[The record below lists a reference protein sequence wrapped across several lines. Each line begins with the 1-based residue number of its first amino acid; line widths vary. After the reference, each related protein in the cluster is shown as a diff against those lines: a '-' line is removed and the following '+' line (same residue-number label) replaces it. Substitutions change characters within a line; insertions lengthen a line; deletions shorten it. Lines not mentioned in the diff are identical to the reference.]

1 MPEDLT
7 RLAATD
13 AVEALR
19 RGDVSPLELIDAAA
33 ARIALVEPSVNALP
47 TLCLDRA
54 REHARRLMAGRDR
67 DAEGEPGW
75 LAGLPVVIKDLMD
88 VGGVRTTYGSPLF
101 RDHVPSASHP
111 LVRRIERKGGIVIGK
126 SNTPEF
132 GAGGNTFNE
141 VFGRTLNPWNTALT
155 CGGSTGGGAVAVAT
169 GEAWLAHGSDHGGSL
184 RGPAT
189 LCSVVGIRPSP
200 GRVTRG
206 TVNTLFSPLSV
217 QGPMARTVR
226 DLALF
231 LDTMA
236 GLCPADPLTFDA
248 PARSFLS
255 VAAEARPPRR
265 VAFTANFGGRLPVDR
280 ETREICSRAVRQF
293 EQAGCIVEEA
303 FPELG
308 PVEDV
313 FLALRSQQFVVDR
326 ELQIAAHRDQFKPD
340 IIWNTEQGLAQ
351 STSRLAWAERER
363 AALYR
368 RFAAFF
374 EHFDILVTPGAA
386 TPAWDVALRSR
397 DMVDGV
403 KLDNYIAGS
412 ALTSAITLTS
422 CPAVAV
428 PCGFDQYGR
437 PVGLQIVA
445 PARGEAAALAA
456 ARVFEQIV
464 GLDELLPIEPRPGT
478 VPEGGN
484 CNL

>member
-1 MPEDLT
+1 MQDDLI
-7 RLAATD
+7 RLTATD
-13 AVEALR
+13 AVQRLR
-19 RGDVSPLELIDAAA
+19 RGEVTPLELIDAAA
-33 ARIALVEPSVNALP
+33 ARIAAVEPQVNALP

-54 REHARRLMAGRDR
+54 RDHAKRLMAGQGR
-67 DAEGEPGW
+67 DAEREPGW
-75 LAGLPVVIKDLMD
+75 LAGLPVVIKDLTD
-88 VGGVRTTYGSPLF
+88 VAGVRTTYGSPLF
-101 RDHVPSASHP
+101 RDHVPTTSHP
-111 LVRRIERKGGIVIGK
+111 LVQRIERKGGVVIGK

-155 CGGSTGGGAVAVAT
+155 CGGSTGGGAVALAT
-169 GEAWLAHGSDHGGSL
+169 GEAWLAQGSDHGGSL

-206 TVNTLFSPLSV
+206 TANTLFSPLSV
-217 QGPMARTVR
+217 QGPMARTVL

-236 GLCPADPLTFDA
+236 GLCPSDPLTFDA
-248 PARSFLS
+248 PARSF
-255 VAAEARPPRR
+255 VEAATEARPPRR
-265 VAFTANFGGRLPVDR
+265 VAFTANYGGRLPVDR
-280 ETREICSRAVRQF
+280 ETREICAHAVRQF
-293 EQAGCIVEEA
+293 EQAGCVVEEA

-326 ELQIAAHRDQFKPD
+326 ELQIAVHRDQFKPD

-351 STSRLAWAERER
+351 TTSRLAWAERER

-368 RFAAFF
+368 RFTTFF
-374 EHFDILVTPGAA
+374 ERYDILVTPGSA
-386 TPAWDVALRSR
+386 TPAWDVALRAR
-397 DMVDGV
+397 DVVDGV

-437 PVGLQIVA
+437 PVGLQIIA

-456 ARVFEQIV
+456 ARVFEQV
-464 GLDELLPIEPRPGT
+464 TGLDRLLPIDPRPGT
-478 VPEGGN
+478 VPP
-484 CNL
+484 

>member
-1 MPEDLT
+1 MQDDLT
-7 RLAATD
+7 RLSAND
-13 AVEALR
+13 AVARLR
-19 RGDVSPLELIDAAA
+19 GGEVTPAELIDAAA
-33 ARIALVEPSVNALP
+33 ARIAAVDPQVNALP
-47 TLCLDRA
+47 TLCLERA
-54 REHARRLMAGRDR
+54 HEHARRLMAGAVPMAD
-67 DAEGEPGW
+67 DQPGW

-88 VGGVRTTYGSPLF
+88 VAGVRTTYGSPLF
-101 RDHVPSASHP
+101 RDHVPAVSHP
-111 LVRRIERKGGIVIGK
+111 LVQRIERLGGIVIGK

-169 GEAWLAHGSDHGGSL
+169 GQAWLAHGSDHGGSL

-206 TVNTLFSPLSV
+206 TPGNLFSPLSV
-217 QGPMARTVR
+217 QGPMARNVL

-236 GLCPADPLTFDA
+236 GPCPADPLTFDA

-255 VAAEARPPRR
+255 VAQEARPPRR
-265 VAFTANFGGRLPVDR
+265 VAFTANYGGRLPVDR
-280 ETREICSRAVRQF
+280 ETRDICTRAAQRF
-293 EQAGCIVEEA
+293 EEAGCIVEEA
-303 FPELG
+303 FPDLG

-313 FLALRSQQFVVDR
+313 FLALRSQHFVVDR
-326 ELQIAAHRDQFKPD
+326 EVQIAAHRDLIKPD
-340 IIWNTEQGLAQ
+340 IIWNTELGLQ
-351 STSRLAWAERER
+351 QTTSRLAWAERER

-374 EHFDILVTPGAA
+374 ERFDILVTPGSA

-397 DMVDGV
+397 DIVDGV

-428 PCGFDQYGR
+428 PCGFDQFGR

-456 ARVFEQIV
+456 ARVFEQLS
-464 GLDELLPIEPRPGT
+464 GLDRLLPIDPRKGD
-478 VPEGGN
+478 VPP
-484 CNL
+484 

>member
-1 MPEDLT
+1 MHADLI
-7 RLAATD
+7 RLTANEAVARLRAGEAT
-13 AVEALR
+13 
-19 RGDVSPLELIDAAA
+19 PLELIDAAA
-33 ARIALVEPSVNALP
+33 ARIAAVEPAVNALP

-54 REHARRLMAGRDR
+54 RDHARRLMTHREPA
-67 DAEGEPGW
+67 AAQEPGW
-75 LAGLPVVIKDLMD
+75 LAGLPLVIKDLMD
-88 VGGVRTTYGSPLF
+88 VEGVRTTYGSPLF
-101 RDHVPSASHP
+101 RDHVPAASHP

-132 GAGGNTFNE
+132 GAGGNTFNA

-169 GEAWLAHGSDHGGSL
+169 GEAWLAQGSDHGGSL

-206 TVNTLFSPLSV
+206 TANNLFSPLSV
-217 QGPMARTVR
+217 QGPMARNVL

-236 GLCPADPLTFDA
+236 GLCPSDPLTFDA
-248 PARSFLS
+248 PARTFLDA
-255 VAAEARPPRR
+255 AAEARPPRR

-280 ETREICSRAVRQF
+280 ETREICARAVRQF
-293 EQAGCIVEEA
+293 EHAGCAVEEA

-313 FLALRSQQFVVDR
+313 FLALRSQHFVVDR
-326 ELQIAAHRDQFKPD
+326 ELQIAAHREQIKPD
-340 IIWNTEQGLAQ
+340 IIWNTEHGLSQ
-351 STSRLAWAERER
+351 SSSRLAWAERER

-374 EHFDILVTPGAA
+374 DDYDVLVTPGSA
-386 TPAWDVALRSR
+386 TPAWDVALRAR
-397 DMVDGV
+397 DVVDGV

-456 ARVFEQIV
+456 ARVFELAS
-464 GLDELLPIEPRPGT
+464 GLDKLLPIDPRSGT
-478 VPEGGN
+478 VPP
-484 CNL
+484 